1 MSMAQQN
8 IECVGIIMDGNRR
21 FAKAQGIPVFEGH
34 RAGYEVLK
42 TIARTARD
50 LGVVHLIAYAFSTE
64 NWKRSE
70 EEVSYLMKL
79 LRFVLTSEA
88 KELAKE
94 NIRVRFIGER
104 ARFDTDIKE
113 GMEKMERETSGGQM
127 ALTIA
132 LSYGGRAE
140 IVDAVRRMG
149 DQAKDATEET
159 FSAHLWTAG
168 TPDPSVVI
176 RTGGEQRL
184 SNFLPWQTVYSEL
197 SFTKTLWPDFS
208 PEEFKAILAEVGM
221 REKRYGA

>member
-1 MSMAQQN
+1 MTEQN

-21 FAKAQGIPVFEGH
+21 WAKAHGVAVFEGH

-42 TIARTARD
+42 TIARAARD
-50 LGVVHLIAYAFSTE
+50 LGVTNLIAYAFSTE

-70 EEVSYLMKL
+70 EEVSYLMEL

-94 NIRVRFIGER
+94 DIRVRFIGER
-104 ARFDTDIKE
+104 VRFDADIKE
-113 GMEKMERETSGGQM
+113 GMERMERETSSGQM
-127 ALTIA
+127 ILTIA

-140 IVDAVRRMG
+140 IIDAVRHMG
-149 DQAKDATEET
+149 EQAKDATEET
-159 FSAHLWTAG
+159 FAAHLWTAG

-208 PEEFKAILAEVGM
+208 PEEFKTILVEAGM
-221 REKRYGA
+221 RDKRYGA